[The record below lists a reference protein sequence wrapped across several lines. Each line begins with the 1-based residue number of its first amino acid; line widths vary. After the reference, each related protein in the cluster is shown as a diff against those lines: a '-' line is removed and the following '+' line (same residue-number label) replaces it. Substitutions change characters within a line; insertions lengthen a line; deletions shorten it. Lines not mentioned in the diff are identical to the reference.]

1 MANIKPEEIAYIAG
15 FFDGEGVSIFLKVR
29 NSIFLL

>member
-15 FFDGEGVSIFLKVR
+15 FFDGEGSIFISKGEK
-29 NSIFLL
+29 